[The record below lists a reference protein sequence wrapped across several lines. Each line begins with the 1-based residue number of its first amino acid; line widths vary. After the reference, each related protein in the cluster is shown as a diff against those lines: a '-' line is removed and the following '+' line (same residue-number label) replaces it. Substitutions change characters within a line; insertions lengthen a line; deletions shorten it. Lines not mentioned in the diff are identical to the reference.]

1 MKQTTGRVSAGSEK
15 ERRKITS
22 TSRPYRDCV
31 LQINYTVHSL
41 LDNRNITLRNPC
53 ILVRLND
60 FLKYNIVILINKIF
74 KNELRSL
81 STFFFLQKSIQRYAL
96 CSKCKGI
103 HNRLILFSFAVA
115 NLLLFLG
122 GFFYMD
128 STVNDYY
135 VIKRHKLW
143 LYDDIGA
150 MNYVTCVYIMILIH
164 TMNHLMRILAFY
176 C

>member
-1 MKQTTGRVSAGSEK
+1 MMKQTTGRVSAGSEK

-41 LDNRNITLRNPC
+41 LDNRNITLRNLC

-60 FLKYNIVILINKIF
+60 FLKYNIAILINKIF

-81 STFFFLQKSIQRYAL
+81 STFFFLLQKSIQRYAL
-96 CSKCKGI
+96 CSKCNGI

-122 GFFYMD
+122 VFF
-128 STVNDYY
+128 
-135 VIKRHKLW
+135 
-143 LYDDIGA
+143 
-150 MNYVTCVYIMILIH
+150 
-164 TMNHLMRILAFY
+164 
-176 C
+176 